1 MPTIHLETF
10 INAPTEL
17 CFDLAR
23 SVEVHTASTAA
34 TGERAVAGV
43 TSGLMSLGDEVTW
56 EAKHLGI
63 RQHLTS
69 KIVAFDRPRM
79 FIDEMQRGAFKRFH
93 HEHLFEPTQEGG
105 TLMVDELHFVS
116 PLGVLGR
123 AVDALFLQS
132 YLTRLLKARNL
143 YIKKKAEWQSRGGA
157 HAMADSIQQS

>member
-63 RQHLTS
+63 RQHFTS

-79 FIDEMQRGAFKRFH
+79 FIDEMRRGIFKRFH
-93 HEHLFEPTQEGG
+93 HEHLFEPAQEGG
-105 TLMVDELHFVS
+105 TLMIDKLHFAS
-116 PLGVLGR
+116 PLGMLGR
-123 AVDALFLQS
+123 AVRFFSEA
-132 YLTRLLKARNL
+132 T
-143 YIKKKAEWQSRGGA
+143 
-157 HAMADSIQQS
+157 